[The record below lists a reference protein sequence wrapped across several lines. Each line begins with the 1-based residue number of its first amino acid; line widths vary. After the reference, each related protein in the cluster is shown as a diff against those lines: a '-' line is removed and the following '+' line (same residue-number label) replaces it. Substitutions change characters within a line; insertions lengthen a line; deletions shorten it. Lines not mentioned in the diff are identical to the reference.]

1 MPQES
6 INLRGIPLA
15 WYIFFCQKIYT
26 KERSRY
32 TMKFL
37 KIVEEIQNK
46 KENIDYLIL
55 VHCGVFFYAIG
66 KDAVFLTE
74 HFGLNN
80 ICITKNVCKCA
91 ISVVKIDKFIHK
103 LICKNISVA
112 IYDYYPQKQG
122 RKKQYELLKRIVLS
136 PVSENRKCL
145 DCEKC
150 SWNFKQKNNSIEEK
164 ILTIKNL

>member
-1 MPQES
+1 
-6 INLRGIPLA
+6 
-15 WYIFFCQKIYT
+15 
-26 KERSRY
+26 
-32 TMKFL
+32 MKFL

-55 VHCGVFFYAIG
+55 VHCGVLFYAIG

>member
-55 VHCGVFFYAIG
+55 IHCGVFFYALG

-80 ICITKNVCKCA
+80 ICITKNVCKCV
-91 ISVVKIDKFIHK
+91 IPVVKIDKFIQK

>member
-1 MPQES
+1 
-6 INLRGIPLA
+6 
-15 WYIFFCQKIYT
+15 
-26 KERSRY
+26 
-32 TMKFL
+32 MKFL
-37 KIVEEIQNK
+37 KIVEEIQ
-46 KENIDYLIL
+46 
-55 VHCGVFFYAIG
+55 
-66 KDAVFLTE
+66 
-74 HFGLNN
+74 
-80 ICITKNVCKCA
+80 
-91 ISVVKIDKFIHK
+91 
-103 LICKNISVA
+103 

>member
-55 VHCGVFFYAIG
+55 IHCGVFFYALG